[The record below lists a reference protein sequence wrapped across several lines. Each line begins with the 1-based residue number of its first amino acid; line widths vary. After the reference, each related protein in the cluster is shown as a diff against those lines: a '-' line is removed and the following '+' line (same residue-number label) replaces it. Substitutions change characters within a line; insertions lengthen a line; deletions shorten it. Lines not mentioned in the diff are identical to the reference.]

1 MPDSQL
7 TKRALA
13 QAMKEA
19 MSELPLEKIR
29 IKDIVKRCNMNRQ
42 SFYYHFKD
50 KYDLVNWIFYT
61 EFFAD
66 IRDYLDEPNWEL
78 LGRICEFFYENREFY
93 RNALQVTGQNSFY
106 DYFVEVLYSIFI
118 IQFNE
123 IFKEDPNR
131 DFYATFLADAI
142 RAAICRWL
150 LQGDKVASEEFVK
163 LIKNA
168 CEKIATIVLKI

>member
-78 LGRICEFFYENREFY
+78 LGRICEFFYENR
-93 RNALQVTGQNSFY
+93 
-106 DYFVEVLYSIFI
+106 
-118 IQFNE
+118 
-123 IFKEDPNR
+123 
-131 DFYATFLADAI
+131 
-142 RAAICRWL
+142 
-150 LQGDKVASEEFVK
+150 
-163 LIKNA
+163 
-168 CEKIATIVLKI
+168 